1 MQCLAGRFYPPQVR
15 RPLDGSA
22 NFDSF
27 RTITDRPC
35 TAVPCRI
42 QHVADQMVPSLVI
55 PWIEPYEMALEWI
68 KQEGLSKQYRD
79 SKVPEKHRMWVD
91 FESQDPSG
99 WDTLLK
105 IESNECPQLMEA
117 THGQAVEKQVS
128 ILPSHDLISLILR
141 QMALINSIARIC
153 RRFGNEIDIGDP
165 YHWPILS
172 VEFTGL
178 KDYSRDLS
186 APFSVCSGSLV

>member
-1 MQCLAGRFYPPQVR
+1 MQCLGGRFYPLKVCH
-15 RPLDGSA
+15 PLDGSA
-22 NFDSF
+22 NSDRF
-27 RTITDRPC
+27 RTITELLC

-42 QHVADQMVPSLVI
+42 QHVSDKIMPSLVI

-79 SKVPEKHRMWVD
+79 SKVPEKHRKWVD
-91 FESQDPSG
+91 FESQDRSG

-128 ILPSHDLISLILR
+128 ILPSHDVKTV
-141 QMALINSIARIC
+141 
-153 RRFGNEIDIGDP
+153 
-165 YHWPILS
+165 HLS
-172 VEFTGL
+172 DTPSDGL
-178 KDYSRDLS
+178 NQ
-186 APFSVCSGSLV
+186 